1 MATDARAG
9 LHVPSDD
16 GHVRVPYAYFFYR
29 ARTNQELHAGTRCR
43 SASGYNT
50 LRMLP
55 SADECMVKWVKVSAI
70 NGSVPDLIRQDFVLG
85 ACTSNQNIT
94 DYRLQF

>member
-1 MATDARAG
+1 MLVRDYMCHLMTDMYEYLTRT
-9 LHVPSDD
+9 
-16 GHVRVPYAYFFYR
+16 FFYR

-55 SADECMVKWVKVSAI
+55 SADECMVKWLKVSAI